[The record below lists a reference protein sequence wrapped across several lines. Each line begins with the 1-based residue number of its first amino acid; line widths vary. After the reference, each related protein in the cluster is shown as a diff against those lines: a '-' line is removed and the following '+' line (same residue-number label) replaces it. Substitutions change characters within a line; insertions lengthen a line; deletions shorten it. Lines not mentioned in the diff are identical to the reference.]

1 MYCNYCHPIMDTENK
16 KVLFTRTISKK
27 SVLASALEDFIFL
40 TENMTFDETMDE
52 TLKTIMDENVSIPL
66 DEKRELF
73 DDILSRSKAQ
83 IEMLKDYIEK
93 KEKGYIK
100 DSTWLIEYSIMVS
113 KILKIRQ
120 ELISVIKWNSNQT
133 VKDIDLLNTE
143 IFSTVRNIISM
154 SSIIESHVKE
164 LIDHDEVDRIIDENM
179 IDGYLLGSYK
189 DIDEIRYKLAGAII
203 VESKLKTLIS
213 KLAACGFSWA
223 KNSNIINTN
232 H

>member
-1 MYCNYCHPIMDTENK
+1 MYCNYCRPIINTENK
-16 KVLFTRTISKK
+16 KVLFTRTIPKK
-27 SVLASALEDFIFL
+27 SVLASVLDDFIFL
-40 TENMTFDETMDE
+40 TENMVFDEGMNE
-52 TLKTIMDENVSIPL
+52 TLKTVMEESVSIPL

-93 KEKGYIK
+93 KEKGLIK

-120 ELISVIKWNSNQT
+120 ELISIIKWNSNQT

-154 SSIIESHVKE
+154 SSLIESHVKE
-164 LIDHDEVDRIIDENM
+164 LVDHDEIERIIDENM
-179 IDGYLLGSYK
+179 TEGYLLGSYK
-189 DIDEIRYKLAGAII
+189 DIDGIRYKLAGAII

-213 KLAACGFSWA
+213 KLATCGFSWA
-223 KNSNIINTN
+223 KNSNVIDTN

>member
-1 MYCNYCHPIMDTENK
+1 
-16 KVLFTRTISKK
+16 
-27 SVLASALEDFIFL
+27 
-40 TENMTFDETMDE
+40 
-52 TLKTIMDENVSIPL
+52 
-66 DEKRELF
+66 
-73 DDILSRSKAQ
+73 
-83 IEMLKDYIEK
+83 
-93 KEKGYIK
+93 
-100 DSTWLIEYSIMVS
+100 
-113 KILKIRQ
+113 
-120 ELISVIKWNSNQT
+120 
-133 VKDIDLLNTE
+133 
-143 IFSTVRNIISM
+143 M

>member
-1 MYCNYCHPIMDTENK
+1 MHCNYCRPIINTENK
-16 KVLFTRTISKK
+16 KVLFTRTIPKK
-27 SVLASALEDFIFL
+27 SVLTSVLDDFIFL
-40 TENMTFDETMDE
+40 TENMVFDEGMNE
-52 TLKTIMDENVSIPL
+52 TLKTVMDENISIPL

-93 KEKGYIK
+93 KEKGLIK

-154 SSIIESHVKE
+154 SSLIESHVKE
-164 LIDHDEVDRIIDENM
+164 LVDHDEIERIIDENM
-179 IDGYLLGSYK
+179 TEGYLLGSYK

-213 KLAACGFSWA
+213 KLATCGFSWA
-223 KNSNIINTN
+223 KNSAIIDTN